1 MIQARPPR
9 INAHSVAQ
17 NAPPYPS
24 IGTPTIGCIG
34 VHTGPSCAS
43 DDGLSGAPSV
53 RKGSALSP
61 VTERYSSRPAPRLSG
76 GSQASS
82 TRRSRTRSPGIIGV
96 LLGHPCPGPLEALGS
111 SLDLIIPVRQR
122 TRHWDGYRRVMST
135 GTTKYGSDLLR
146 VPSLRSDGQRRSI
159 AFTVTLLKD
168 ADGTVTGIAAV
179 VRDETE
185 RWNQEQELRRLAQAS
200 PDVSNAASSAASR
213 AQPA

>member
-1 MIQARPPR
+1 MELEPPFADAVLARLVIELADAVIVADTAGTIRFWNDAAER
-9 INAHSVAQ
+9 IFGWTA
-17 NAPPYPS
+17 
-24 IGTPTIGCIG
+24 
-34 VHTGPSCAS
+34 
-43 DDGLSGAPSV
+43 
-53 RKGSALSP
+53 
-61 VTERYSSRPAPRLSG
+61 E
-76 GSQASS
+76 
-82 TRRSRTRSPGIIGV
+82 
-96 LLGHPCPGPLEALGS
+96 EALGS

-122 TRHWDGYRRVMST
+122 TRHWAGYRRVMST